1 MATLIETRAWST
13 FRSSRIRNQRHMG
26 AVPYQNDVAHSAWE
40 AGLQSNIK
48 MLKISG
54 SPSNPHQS
62 CASFQAGGYAR
73 ISD

>member
-1 MATLIETRAWST
+1 LKQGHGRPLGQAEFGTKD
-13 FRSSRIRNQRHMG
+13 MG
-26 AVPYQNDVAHSAWE
+26 AVPYQNDAAHSAWE

-54 SPSNPHQS
+54 SPSNLHQS

>member
-1 MATLIETRAWST
+1 
-13 FRSSRIRNQRHMG
+13 MG

-54 SPSNPHQS
+54 SPSNAHQS